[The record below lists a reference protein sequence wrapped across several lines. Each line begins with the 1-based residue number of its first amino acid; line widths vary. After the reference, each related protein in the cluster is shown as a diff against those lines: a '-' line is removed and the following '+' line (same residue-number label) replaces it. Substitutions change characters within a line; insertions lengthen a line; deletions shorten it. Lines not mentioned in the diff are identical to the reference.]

1 MKSNFHV
8 KETDMGGRPW
18 NKGGLYA
25 IVVFKPMESHRNEFT
40 KRMNA
45 YCIVGKA
52 FWKSQWS

>member
-1 MKSNFHV
+1 
-8 KETDMGGRPW
+8 MGGRPW

-45 YCIVGKA
+45 YYIVGKT